1 MKEVIRRA
9 RVAVFVTML
18 AGGMAMG
25 ILQGYASGDQPSA
38 QDIYM
43 DKCAVCHARD
53 GSARTVKGRKD
64 KAKDVRQTI
73 KKMSEAQMIEVV
85 EKGKGAYMD
94 SWSDK
99 YSKAQIKA
107 LVDYYRTLAS
117 QPGQ

>member
-1 MKEVIRRA
+1 MKYFLSGTKRTTLSIMFGAVV
-9 RVAVFVTML
+9 VAGTLGVL
-18 AGGMAMG
+18 GAAG
-25 ILQGYASGDQPSA
+25 QQSA

-53 GSARTVKGRKD
+53 GSGRTVKGHKD
-64 KAKDVRQTI
+64 KVKDVRETI

-99 YSKAQIKA
+99 FSKEQIKA
-107 LVDYYRTLAS
+107 LVDYYRSLAS
-117 QPGQ
+117 QPEQ

>member
-1 MKEVIRRA
+1 MRNIVSRA
-9 RVAVFVTML
+9 KGAVFAAAFSALVAVGTLVAY
-18 AGGMAMG
+18 AG
-25 ILQGYASGDQPSA
+25 ASQPSA

-53 GSARTVKGRKD
+53 GSAKTVKGRKD

-94 SWSDK
+94 SWRDK
-99 YSKAQIKA
+99 LSQEQIKA
-107 LVDYYRTLAS
+107 VVEYYRTLAN
-117 QPGQ
+117 QPEQ

>member
-1 MKEVIRRA
+1 MREFLSHTRWA
-9 RVAVFVTML
+9 ALAAVL
-18 AGGMAMG
+18 GAAIIAGTLG
-25 ILQGYASGDQPSA
+25 GYASGNQPSA

-53 GSARTVKGRKD
+53 GSGRTVKGRKD
-64 KAKDVRQTI
+64 KVKDVRQTI

-99 YSKAQIKA
+99 LSKAQIKA
-107 LVDYYRTLAS
+107 VVEYYRSLAS
-117 QPGQ
+117 QPEP

>member
-1 MKEVIRRA
+1 MKGFIHRA
-9 RVAVFVTML
+9 RLAVFVTTL
-18 AGGMAMG
+18 AGGMAIG
-25 ILQGYASGDQPSA
+25 ILHGYASADQPSA
-38 QDIYM
+38 QDSYM

-53 GSARTVKGRKD
+53 GSGRTVKGRKD
-64 KAKDVRQTI
+64 KVKDVRQTI
-73 KKMSEAQMIEVV
+73 KKMSEAQMIEEV

-99 YSKAQIKA
+99 FSKAQIKA